1 MGRLHGGGRSDRF
14 EKRRGRAHGGGSKG
28 PKCGILR
35 GVSSEAGMPGLS
47 VVGVERVFLRK
58 KGGVLSV

>member
-47 VVGVERVFLRK
+47 GRSGTRFP
-58 KGGVLSV
+58 